1 MVSTNVTVIIIDC
14 LGKMEPV
21 RIHMNQQESRLE
33 ETLQVSIQG
42 HSSDVSFS
50 FLIPYFLFKTTI
62 KRKTMLVVFDCWQY
76 YAIFYIN
83 ITILS
88 QILPNTC
95 FISI

>member
-50 FLIPYFLFKTTI
+50 F
-62 KRKTMLVVFDCWQY
+62 
-76 YAIFYIN
+76 
-83 ITILS
+83 
-88 QILPNTC
+88 
-95 FISI
+95 